1 MSAWTDW
8 LSSLQTGKNP
18 CYGCR
23 KKGNDRAGNNYHHYG
38 EGKGGY
44 CHACGFT
51 LLSDDEKERRGLE
64 EDVYEEQEEVSTKLP
79 ITDEENERIKGYTGI
94 SGKGYRG
101 LRDEITKYFG
111 VRYEY
116 DQETGE
122 PIKQFIP
129 VTKDY
134 KLVGYKTRKFP
145 KDFTS
150 PIGQTGKD
158 CDLIGQFRFKDSNG
172 ILLIVGGEIK
182 QLAAYQMFIDD
193 QKKKGKTQYDPVSV
207 VASSIGESGCAKQ
220 IANHYSWLCQ
230 FSKIVVCMDADDA
243 GRAAAEEVC
252 KVLPKGKAFVMSMR
266 YKDPDE
272 YIKQGKEDDFIK
284 DFWKARQYTSAAIV
298 DSDQIY
304 EEIKQRALV
313 DKLPFPPMLNKV
325 NKALA
330 GGVNY
335 GYICSIL
342 AGSGSGK
349 SSVINQ
355 CVSYWMKELDL
366 NVGVLSLEAEAGE
379 YGENLLSHYLGRK
392 IALIQDR
399 DERLAFVGSEEAEQA
414 ANSLFKRED
423 GSSRLYLL
431 DDRGDYTKLQEQIEE
446 LIIGCGCKI
455 IVIDVISDI
464 FSGKPIEYIDSW
476 MGWQKKIVKE
486 HQCIIFNVAHVRKSG
501 SGEKSASSGAFLTEE
516 QIIGSGTQYRSAGVN
531 IALQRDKNNE
541 CPDIRNT
548 TSVHILK
555 SRSTGWT
562 GLACE
567 LFYDSATHTLWDKE
581 EYMKTQNSGPTKF

>member
-1 MSAWTDW
+1 
-8 LSSLQTGKNP
+8 
-18 CYGCR
+18 
-23 KKGNDRAGNNYHHYG
+23 
-38 EGKGGY
+38 
-44 CHACGFT
+44 
-51 LLSDDEKERRGLE
+51 LSDDEKIKRGVEDIDE
-64 EDVYEEQEEVSTKLP
+64 EVEEVSTKEP
-79 ITDEENERIKGYTGI
+79 ITDQENEHIKSYTGI

-101 LRDEITKYFG
+101 LRDEVTKYFG

-116 DQETGE
+116 DESTGE
-122 PIKQFIP
+122 PIKQFVP
-129 VTKDY
+129 TTKDG

-145 KDFTS
+145 KDFSS
-150 PIGQTGKD
+150 PIGVTGKD
-158 CDLIGQFRFKDSNG
+158 CDLIGQFRFKDSTG

-193 QKKKGKTQYDPVSV
+193 QKRKGKTQYDPVAV
-207 VASSIGESGCAKQ
+207 VAPTIGESGAAKQ
-220 IANHYSWLCQ
+220 LANHYSWLCQ
-230 FSKIVVCMDADDA
+230 FNKIVVCMDQDDA
-243 GRAAAEEVC
+243 GNAATEEIC
-252 KVLPKGKAFVMSMR
+252 KVLPKGKAFVMNMR
-266 YKDPDE
+266 YKDADE
-272 YIKQGKEDDFIK
+272 YIKFGKEEEFIK
-284 DFWKARQYTSAAIV
+284 DFWKAKQYISATIV

-313 DKLPFPPMLNKV
+313 DKLPFPPMLSKV

-335 GYICSIL
+335 GYICNIL

-355 CVSYWMKELDL
+355 CVSYWMTELDQ

-392 IALIQDR
+392 IALINDKE
-399 DERLAFVGSEEAEQA
+399 ERLAFVGSPEAEQA
-414 ANSLFKRED
+414 ANSLFKRQD
-423 GSSRLYLL
+423 GTSRLFLL
-431 DDRGDYTKLQEQIEE
+431 DDRGDYSKLQEQVEE

-464 FSGKPIEYIDSW
+464 FSGKPIEYIDTF
-476 MGWQKKIVKE
+476 MGWQKRIVKE
-486 HQCIIFNVAHVRKSG
+486 HQCIIFNVAHMRKSG
-501 SGEKSASSGAFLTEE
+501 SGEKSASAGAFLTEE

-531 IALQRDKNNE
+531 IALQRDKNHENPE
-541 CPDIRNT
+541 IRNT

-581 EYMKTQNSGPTKF
+581 EYMKTQNVEF

>member
-1 MSAWTDW
+1 LSAWTDW

-64 EDVYEEQEEVSTKLP
+64 GDVYEEQEEVSTKLP

-335 GYICSIL
+335 GYICNIL

-531 IALQRDKNNE
+531 IALQRDKNN
-541 CPDIRNT
+541 PDEILKNST
-548 TSVHILK
+548 AVHILK

-567 LFYDSATHTLWDKE
+567 LFYDSNTHTLWDKE

>member
-1 MSAWTDW
+1 MNPWEQW
-8 LSSLQTGKNP
+8 KSSLTIGKNP
-18 CYGCR
+18 CYRCR
-23 KKGNDRAGNNYHHYG
+23 KKGADRAGNNYHHYG
-38 EGKGGY
+38 EGKGGF

-51 LLSDDEKERRGLE
+51 QLSDDEKAKRGV
-64 EDVYEEQEEVSTKLP
+64 DDIEEQEEYEVSTKEP
-79 ITDEENERIKGYTGI
+79 ISDAENDRIKGYTGVA
-94 SGKGYRG
+94 GKGYRG

-116 DQETGE
+116 DEETGD
-122 PIKQFIP
+122 PIKQYVP
-129 VTKDY
+129 TTKDG

-158 CDLIGQFRFKDSNG
+158 CDLIGQFRFKDASG

-182 QLAAYQMFIDD
+182 QLAAYQMFVDD

-207 VASSIGESGCAKQ
+207 VAPTIGESGCAKQ
-220 IANHYSWLCQ
+220 IANHYEWLCQ
-230 FSKIVVCMDADDA
+230 FSKIVVCMDQDA
-243 GRAAAEEVC
+243 AGKAAAEEVC
-252 KVLPKGKAFVMSMR
+252 KVLPKGKAFVMNMR

-272 YIKQGKEDDFIK
+272 YIKHGKEDDFIK
-284 DFWKARQYTSAAIV
+284 DFWKCKQYTSAAIV

-313 DKLPFPPMLNKV
+313 DKLPFPPMLAGV
-325 NKALA
+325 NRVLA

-335 GYICSIL
+335 GYIANIL

-355 CVSYWMKELDL
+355 CVSYWMTELDL

-392 IALIQDR
+392 IALIQDKE
-399 DERLAFVGSEEAEQA
+399 ERLAFVGSEEAERA
-414 ANSLFKRED
+414 ANNLFKRPD

-431 DDRGDYTKLQEQIEE
+431 DDRGDYSKLQEQVEE
-446 LIIGCGCKI
+446 LIISCGCKI
-455 IVIDVISDI
+455 IVIDVISDV
-464 FSGKPIEYIDSW
+464 FSGKPIEFVDNW
-476 MGWQKKIVKE
+476 MAWEKKLVKE

-501 SGEKSASSGAFLTEE
+501 SGEKSASAGAFLTEE
-516 QIIGSGTQYRSAGVN
+516 QLIGSGTQYRSAGVN
-531 IALQRDKNNE
+531 IGLQRDKNNE
-541 CPDIRNT
+541 CEIIRNST
-548 TSVHILK
+548 AVHVLK

-567 LFYDSATHTLWDKE
+567 LFYNAQTHTLWDKE
-581 EYMKTQNSGPTKF
+581 EYMKTQNVEF

>member
-1 MSAWTDW
+1 MSVWEQW
-8 LSSLQTGKNP
+8 KGSLKVGKNP
-18 CYGCR
+18 CYRCR
-23 KKGNDRAGNNYHHYG
+23 KNGRDTSGDNFTFYG
-38 EGKGGY
+38 QGKGGY
-44 CHACGFT
+44 CHACNFT
-51 LLSDDEKERRGLE
+51 ILSDDEKEKRGIESENNE
-64 EDVYEEQEEVSTKLP
+64 EIVEVSTKEP
-79 ITDEENERIKGYTGI
+79 ITEQEHNQLKSYTGT

-101 LRDEITKYFG
+101 LRDEITRPFG

-116 DQETGE
+116 DEETGE
-122 PIKQFIP
+122 PIKQFVP
-129 VTKDY
+129 VTKAG

-145 KDFTS
+145 KDFSS

-158 CDLIGQFRFKDSNG
+158 CDLIGQFRFQNANG

-182 QLAAYQMFIDD
+182 VFAAFQMFVDD
-193 QKKKGKTQYDPVSV
+193 QKKKRKEQYDPVSV
-207 VASSIGESGCAKQ
+207 VAPTIGESGAAKQ
-220 IANHYSWLCQ
+220 LANHYAWLCQ
-230 FSKIVVCMDADDA
+230 FSKIVVCMDSDDA
-243 GRAAAEEVC
+243 GKAAAVEIC
-252 KVLPKGKAFVMSMR
+252 KVLPKGKAFIMSMR
-266 YKDPDE
+266 YKDADE
-272 YIKQGKEDDFIK
+272 YIKYGKEDEFIS
-284 DFWKARQYTSAAIV
+284 DFWKAKQHVGAAIV

-304 EEIKQRALV
+304 EEIKARALV
-313 DKLPFPPMLNKV
+313 DKLPFPPMLQKV
-325 NKALA
+325 NKVLA

-349 SSVINQ
+349 SSIINQ
-355 CVSYWMKELDL
+355 CVSYWMCELDL

-379 YGENLLSHYLGRK
+379 YGENLLSHYMGRK
-392 IALIQDR
+392 IALIQDKE
-399 DERLAFVGSEEAEQA
+399 ERISFVGSKEAEEAA
-414 ANSLFKRED
+414 KKLFKRED
-423 GSSRLYLL
+423 GTSKLFLL
-431 DDRGDYTKLQEQIEE
+431 DDRGDYSKLQEQIEE
-446 LIIGCGCKI
+446 LIITCGCKI

-486 HQCIIFNVAHVRKSG
+486 HQCIIFNIAHVRKSG

-541 CPDIRNT
+541 SPEIRNT
-548 TSVHILK
+548 TSVHVLK

-581 EYMKTQNSGPTKF
+581 EYMKTQNVEF

>member
-1 MSAWTDW
+1 MMSVWEQW
-8 LSSLQTGKNP
+8 KGSLKVGKNP
-18 CYGCR
+18 CYRCR
-23 KKGNDRAGNNYHHYG
+23 KNGRDTSGDNFTFYG
-38 EGKGGY
+38 QGKGGY
-44 CHACGFT
+44 CHACNFT
-51 LLSDDEKERRGLE
+51 ILSDDEKEKRGIESENNE
-64 EDVYEEQEEVSTKLP
+64 EIVEVSTKEP
-79 ITDEENERIKGYTGI
+79 ITEQEHNQLKSYTGT

-101 LRDEITKYFG
+101 LRDEITRPFG

-116 DQETGE
+116 DEETGE
-122 PIKQFIP
+122 PIKQFVP
-129 VTKDY
+129 VTKAG

-145 KDFTS
+145 KDFSS

-158 CDLIGQFRFKDSNG
+158 CDLIGQFRFQNANG

-182 QLAAYQMFIDD
+182 VFAAFQMFVDD
-193 QKKKGKTQYDPVSV
+193 QKKKRKEQYDPVSV
-207 VASSIGESGCAKQ
+207 VAPTIGESGAAKQ
-220 IANHYSWLCQ
+220 LANHYAWLCQ
-230 FSKIVVCMDADDA
+230 FSKIVVCMDSDDA
-243 GRAAAEEVC
+243 GKAAAVEIC
-252 KVLPKGKAFVMSMR
+252 KVLPKGKAFIMSMR
-266 YKDPDE
+266 YKDADE
-272 YIKQGKEDDFIK
+272 YIKYGKEDEFIS
-284 DFWKARQYTSAAIV
+284 DFWKAKQHVGAAIV

-304 EEIKQRALV
+304 EEIKARALV
-313 DKLPFPPMLNKV
+313 DKLPFPPMLQKV
-325 NKALA
+325 NKVLA

-349 SSVINQ
+349 SSIINQ
-355 CVSYWMKELDL
+355 CVSYWMCELDL

-379 YGENLLSHYLGRK
+379 YGENLLSHYMGRK
-392 IALIQDR
+392 IALIQDKE
-399 DERLAFVGSEEAEQA
+399 ERISFVGSKEAEEAA
-414 ANSLFKRED
+414 KKLFKRED
-423 GSSRLYLL
+423 GTSKLFLL
-431 DDRGDYTKLQEQIEE
+431 DDRGDYSKLQEQIEE
-446 LIIGCGCKI
+446 LIITCGCKI

-486 HQCIIFNVAHVRKSG
+486 HQCIIFNIAHVRKSG

-541 CPDIRNT
+541 SPEIRNT
-548 TSVHILK
+548 TSVHVLK

-581 EYMKTQNSGPTKF
+581 EYMKTQNVEF